1 MPTEPKDLME
11 YKTDHDLLIELRTLV
26 LIMNQQLEKMTA
38 NFVTQ
43 EEFWPVK
50 VLVYGCVGLM
60 LTSII
65 GSLLFLVL
73 KASA

>member
-1 MPTEPKDLME
+1 MDLDPKDYAE

-26 LIMNQQLEKMTA
+26 LIMKQQLDQMTG

-43 EEFWPVK
+43 AEFWPVK

-60 LTSII
+60 LTAIV
-65 GSLLFLVL
+65 GALLFLVIRQ
-73 KASA
+73 